1 MRDNKRVVPK
11 KNYLYL
17 LIMLLIVVF
26 VTFGIVKIGKYYDEK
41 KLERSFFDGYI
52 SEVTLED
59 MKNILTEPSSEMFI
73 IVTKVNN
80 EDIYNNEKE
89 IKKVIKKRDIRDNI
103 MFIDYTNNK
112 NNLSDLNKV
121 LKSNI
126 KSIPAIIYYK
136 NGNFVTSIDSSNGLV
151 NAFEFEKLLDSYEV
165 E

>member
-1 MRDNKRVVPK
+1 MKDNKRVVPK

-26 VTFGIVKIGKYYDEK
+26 VTFGVVNISNYYDEK
-41 KLERSFFDGYI
+41 KLEKSYFDGYI
-52 SEVTLED
+52 SEVTLKD

-73 IVTKVNN
+73 IITEVNN
-80 EDIYNNEKE
+80 EEIYRQEKE

-103 MFIDYTNNK
+103 MFIDYTDNK
-112 NNLSDLNKV
+112 NDLSELNKV
-121 LKSNI
+121 LGSNI

-136 NGNFVTSIDSSNGLV
+136 NGQIVTSIDSSNGLL

>member
-1 MRDNKRVVPK
+1 MKDNKRVVPK

-26 VTFGIVKIGKYYDEK
+26 VTFGVVNINNYYDEK
-41 KLERSFFDGYI
+41 KLEKSYFDGYI
-52 SEVTLED
+52 SEVTLKD

-73 IVTKVNN
+73 IITEVNN
-80 EDIYNNEKE
+80 EEIYKQEKE

-103 MFIDYTNNK
+103 MFIDYTDNK
-112 NNLSDLNKV
+112 NDLSELNKS
-121 LKSNI
+121 LGSNI

-136 NGNFVTSIDSSNGLV
+136 NGQIATSIDSSNGLL

>member
-1 MRDNKRVVPK
+1 MKDNKRVVPR

-17 LIMLLIVVF
+17 LIMLIIVVF
-26 VTFGIVKIGKYYDEK
+26 ITFSIVKIGKYYDEK
-41 KLERSFFDGYI
+41 KLEKSYFDGYI
-52 SEVTLED
+52 SEVTLKD

-73 IVTKVNN
+73 IITEVNN
-80 EDIYNNEKE
+80 EEIYRQEKD

-103 MFIDYTNNK
+103 MFIDYTDNK
-112 NNLSDLNKV
+112 NDLSELNKV
-121 LKSNI
+121 LGSNI

-136 NGNFVTSIDSSNGLV
+136 NGELIKTIDSSNGLL